1 MATAVEDALLTS
13 LRDIYLFR
21 ELSDKHLKRVA
32 SLGKVVTHQAGHEVA
47 DQGQMGLW
55 FHLVLD
61 GKADVAVNGATRRTL
76 GPGDYFGEIAVIDQ
90 KPRSA
95 TVVATTSL
103 QTWALQ
109 GIAFRE
115 LLEAE
120 PTVCR
125 AVLVGLCA
133 RIREL
138 EKLPQQRGATD

>member
-1 MATAVEDALLTS
+1 MATAVDSELLTS
-13 LRDIYLFR
+13 LRDVYLFS
-21 ELSDKHLKRVA
+21 ELSDKQLKRVA
-32 SLGKVVTHQAGHEVA
+32 SLGKVVNHPVAHEVA
-47 DQGQMGLW
+47 DQGHLGLW

-61 GKADVAVNGATRRTL
+61 GTADVVVSGAVRRTL
-76 GPGDYFGEIAVIDQ
+76 SAGDYFGEIAVIDQ

-95 TVVATTSL
+95 SVISTSAL

-115 LLEAE
+115 LLENE
-120 PTVCR
+120 PSVCR

-138 EKLPQQRGATD
+138 EQLPQQRAATE